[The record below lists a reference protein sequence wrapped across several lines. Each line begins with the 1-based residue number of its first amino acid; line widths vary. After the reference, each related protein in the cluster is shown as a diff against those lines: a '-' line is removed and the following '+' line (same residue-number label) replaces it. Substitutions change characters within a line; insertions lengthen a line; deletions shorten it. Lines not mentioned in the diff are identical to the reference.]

1 MNNTINDQIH
11 HDFADKIHRNMP
23 STRHTMYLCK
33 IRSKGDIKNVRQ
45 KGKLSFI
52 IKRF

>member
-1 MNNTINDQIH
+1 
-11 HDFADKIHRNMP
+11 MP

-45 KGKLSFI
+45 KGNFHLLYKGFNISWNVN
-52 IKRF
+52 RESGV